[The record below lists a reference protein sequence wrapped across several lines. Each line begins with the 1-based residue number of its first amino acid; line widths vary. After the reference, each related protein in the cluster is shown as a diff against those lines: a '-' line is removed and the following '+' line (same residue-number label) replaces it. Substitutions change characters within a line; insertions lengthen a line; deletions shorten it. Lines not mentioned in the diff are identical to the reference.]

1 MTSDTNNHEI
11 PAPADEKTLET
22 WGKLIAQEK
31 FGDPN
36 ADFYGRSGQKQHGID
51 IIATKGNSVIG
62 IQCKKRSS
70 ANDSQIEKIFRKDFE
85 DALKINDPSLT
96 KFIFMTTHPNSVVLQ
111 NLAIDLQSRER
122 HKGRDI
128 KVCYWGIETVKNY
141 VEEHPKVRN
150 YVFGK
155 YHKILEEPYKLLAQS
170 WLNIIDS
177 GQPSIGLKV
186 LLKSDIPA
194 LSQESKACLY
204 TSIGQVYE
212 KINSFDQAKISIQKA
227 IDIDNKSQKG
237 RMRSAYLEQ
246 LNEKHQKCV
255 DLTIKLLKEDMPDKE
270 KQEIAFLHLTSYAH
284 VLDGDE
290 PLKHI
295 PDNIRK
301 SEDVCIGHVKLLDI
315 LEIPSHDLAKEYLDI
330 YPNNLFLKV
339 RSAQAPLSEIEIK
352 LGKLDFDYT
361 ASDEEVEILLNCKE
375 KFTQFWEEVK
385 NYEPEAIG
393 KDIPLNLILVSFWLG
408 ESSKSFEII
417 IKLIDLF
424 PDCREVRHLYIYYL
438 KVNENSEKLKNY
450 ISTLEEKEVFW
461 NCHLLEKYLHEDKI
475 DEAEKLSEEIDIKY
489 LRQNKSHEG
498 IFTALAK
505 LAFKLEDTN
514 LARIYLAD
522 ERKINPKIIQP
533 YLFEIEMLESLNKS
547 KKEVK
552 NIIKKAISNIDETT
566 SLNQRQQM
574 AKFLIDRNYVT
585 EALYLLHKK
594 VPLKIPSSALYTYLE
609 LLLKDDTRRTT
620 FRDVFDTIPQ
630 NVHEELKTEPLY
642 IKFLIAIGDLAEA
655 ERHAKHI
662 AKIESSRFHD
672 KWLYAYVL
680 YIRGN
685 ISSLKDYLSNL
696 PEILFS
702 EDPELLFLFG
712 HMNFIY
718 GNAKKGIEQ
727 IYASCFL
734 NQDNAQSCEKYINF
748 ILVHR
753 ETLLTHIT
761 LNDDSVDIGDAV
773 HLKCGEQCKVWVIED
788 DPRLRI
794 GIEYMSSGEYA
805 AKKLLNRKLN
815 ETITLDEDTG
825 IKWKIINIQ
834 KKEIY
839 LFEKIQNFLW
849 EKHGF
854 INGLKKITIDES
866 LPPEQRYEP
875 LLKSLRDR
883 GDRIYNYWTLYQNEP
898 LAFRRFCLAI
908 GSNVT
913 AVYDSLG
920 TFEGNLKVCTGTLD
934 EHRIA
939 IEAIRE
945 NQKSGFVA
953 DLLTYRIIFKFDLLE
968 ILKQVL
974 GRAYITMYSKEKI
987 NCEMMELSPTALQC
1001 SGSMAF
1007 NEGKY
1012 FYTEY
1017 TEEDKNTQR
1026 KDLQDFKNFLDG
1038 LEEVLAIGESDI
1050 RGHKKIE
1057 NDPGFFDDA
1066 LATSGKN
1073 CILLSEDWAY
1083 RNIAIKGVPLTKGKL
1098 KATWLQPALMVAVNE
1113 SIITREE
1120 YHHFVWQLISNKHY
1134 FTTISSD
1141 FLLYCVFNNDIDIQK
1156 VIESFISSTSDFES
1170 LYHVFLEF
1178 LNLLWDAELPEDTR
1192 RKTVLNFLEYW
1203 FATRGKEE
1211 GNIICIHLLKN
1222 LSSEDAKKIVKE
1234 QVKKIKKQE
1243 IYKKLYSSTY
1253 LSPLL

>member
-11 PAPADEKTLET
+11 PAPADGKTLET
-22 WGKLIAQEK
+22 WGRLIAREEFDDQ
-31 FGDPN
+31 N
-36 ADFYGRSGQKQHGID
+36 ADFYGRPGQKQHGID
-51 IIATKGNSVIG
+51 IIATKGSSVIG
-62 IQCKKRSS
+62 IQCKYRSS
-70 ANDSQIEKIFRKDFE
+70 ANDIEIKNIFSKDFE
-85 DALKINDPSLT
+85 DALKKNDPPLT
-96 KFIFMTTHPNSVVLQ
+96 KFIFMTTYPNSVVLQ
-111 NLAIDLQSRER
+111 DFAAHLQLRESR
-122 HKGRDI
+122 KGRDI
-128 KVCYWGIETVKNY
+128 KVCYWGIETVKRY
-141 VEEHPKVRN
+141 VKEHPKVRN
-150 YVFGK
+150 YVFRE
-155 YHKILEEPYKLLAQS
+155 YQEISEESYKLLAQP
-170 WLNIIDS
+170 WLNKINS
-177 GQPSIGLKV
+177 GQPSIGLDG
-186 LLKSDIPA
+186 LLELDIPS
-194 LSQESKACLY
+194 LPQESKACLY
-204 TSIGQVYE
+204 TSIGRVYE
-212 KINSFDQAKISIQKA
+212 KINSVDQAKIFIQKA

-255 DLTIKLLKEDMPDKE
+255 NLTIKLLKEDMPDKE
-270 KQEIAFLHLTSYAH
+270 KQEIAFLHLTSYAQ
-284 VLDGDE
+284 VILVEEE
-290 PLKHI
+290 PLKYI
-295 PDNIRK
+295 PENIRK
-301 SEDVCIGHVKLLDI
+301 SENVCIGHVYILDI
-315 LEIPSHDLAKEYLDI
+315 LKIPSHNLAKEYLDI
-330 YPNNLFLKV
+330 YPNNFFLKV

-393 KDIPLNLILVSFWLG
+393 KDIPFNLILVSSWLG

-424 PDCREVRHLYIYYL
+424 PDWREVRHLYIDYL
-438 KVNENSEKLKNY
+438 QVNKNSEQFKNY
-450 ISTLEEKEVFW
+450 ISTLEEEEVFW
-461 NCHLLEKYLHEDKI
+461 NCYLLEKYLHEDKI
-475 DEAEKLSEEIDIKY
+475 DEAEKLYEKIDIKY
-489 LRQNKSHEG
+489 LRQNESHEG

-505 LAFKLEDTN
+505 LAFKIGDIQ
-514 LARIYLAD
+514 LARTYLGD
-522 ERKINPKIIQP
+522 ERRINPKIIQP
-533 YLFEIEMLESLNKS
+533 YLFEIEMLESSNKS

-552 NIIKKAISNIDETT
+552 NIIKEVISNIDKTT

-574 AKFLIDRNYVT
+574 ATFLIGRNYVT

-609 LLLKDDTRRTT
+609 LLLKDDTKRTT
-620 FRDVFDTIPQ
+620 LRDIFDTIPQ

-642 IKFLIAIGDLAEA
+642 IKFLITIGDLAEA
-655 ERHAKHI
+655 ERRAKHR
-662 AKIESSRFHD
+662 AKIESSGFHD
-672 KWLYAYVL
+672 KWLYAYIL

-696 PEILFS
+696 PEIPFS
-702 EDPELLFLFG
+702 EDPELLFRFG

-734 NQDNAQSCEKYINF
+734 NQGNAQSCEKYISF
-748 ILVHR
+748 ILVHG
-753 ETLLTHIT
+753 EALLTHIT

-788 DPRLRI
+788 DHRLKREI
-794 GIEYMSSGEYA
+794 GYVLSGEPA
-805 AKKLLNRKLN
+805 AKKLLNKKLN
-815 ETITLDEDTG
+815 ETITLNEDTG

-834 KKEIY
+834 RKEIY
-839 LFEKIQNFLW
+839 LFEKIQNFFW
-849 EKHGF
+849 EKHGL
-854 INGLKKITIDES
+854 INGLKKITIDKS
-866 LPPEQRYEP
+866 LPPEQQYEP
-875 LLKSLRDR
+875 LLKPLRDR
-883 GDRIYNYWTLYQNEP
+883 SDRIYNCWTLYQNEP
-898 LAFRRFCLAI
+898 LAFRTFCLAI

-934 EHRIA
+934 DDLIA

-953 DLLTYRIIFKFDLLE
+953 DLLTYRVIFKLDLLE
-968 ILKQVL
+968 ILKRVL

-987 NCEMMELSPTALQC
+987 NCEMMKLSSTALQC
-1001 SGSMAF
+1001 SGLMAF

-1012 FYTEY
+1012 SYTEY

-1026 KDLQDFKNFLDG
+1026 KDLQDFKNFLDS

-1050 RGHKKIE
+1050 RDHKKIE

-1083 RNIAIKGVPLTKGKL
+1083 RNIAIEGVLLTKGKL
-1098 KATWLQPALMVAVNE
+1098 KATWLQPALQAAVDE

-1156 VIESFISSTSDFES
+1156 VIESFISSTSDLES
-1170 LYHVFLEF
+1170 LYRVFLEF

-1234 QVKKIKKQE
+1234 QVKK
-1243 IYKKLYSSTY
+1243 
-1253 LSPLL
+1253 